1 MTVKRHPDDWPGLGG
16 RMDGDRHVMPVRI
29 YFEDTDFS
37 GVVYHGA
44 YVRFFERG
52 RSEFLRQS
60 GVGHAE
66 LHDDPAGMAFV
77 VRRMTIEFDRAAR
90 IDDVLDVETWMDEM
104 KGASMRIGQR
114 ILKSG
119 EQICSADVTAAVI
132 GRDGRPRRIPE
143 ILRRTFGRRP
153 GA

>member
-1 MTVKRHPDDWPGLGG
+1 MTASPPDWPGLGG
-16 RMDGDRHVMPVRI
+16 KMQGDRHVMPVRI

-60 GVGHAE
+60 GVGHAD
-66 LHDDPAGMAFV
+66 LHEDPAGMAFV
-77 VRRMTIEFDRAAR
+77 VRRMTIAFDRAAK
-90 IDDVLDVETWMDEM
+90 IDDVLAVETWMDEM
-104 KGASMRIGQR
+104 KGATMRLGQR
-114 ILKSG
+114 ISRAG
-119 EQICSADVTAAVI
+119 ETVSTADVTAAVI

-143 ILRRTFGRRP
+143 VLRRAFGGP
-153 GA
+153 GR